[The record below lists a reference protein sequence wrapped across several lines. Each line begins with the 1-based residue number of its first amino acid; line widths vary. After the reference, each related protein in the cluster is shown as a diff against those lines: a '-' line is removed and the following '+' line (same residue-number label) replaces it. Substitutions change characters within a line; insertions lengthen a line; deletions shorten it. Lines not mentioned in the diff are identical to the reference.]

1 MTNYWNVY
9 QTDLKSRLGKD
20 YDENKAKQAWVQ
32 SKQYSNMNLDILQK
46 SEDIYIDIAYSVRKE
61 EQQNSKI
68 KENKKRRKVE

>member
-32 SKQYSNMNLDILQK
+32 SKQYSNMNVLDILQ
-46 SEDIYIDIAYSVRKE
+46 
-61 EQQNSKI
+61 
-68 KENKKRRKVE
+68 